1 MAQTVRRRVAAGL
14 CAVVLGGLP
23 AVAHAQVFLAS
34 KPHPGFAIGPL
45 FILARVNPDLSAVS
59 VRVSW
64 SLVLGPDTRAADVPQ
79 DLYLLWPAE
88 IAPAGGTPV
97 PGDGAL
103 RRYVE
108 ERGFAVVND
117 GRLSLAVR
125 DRTKLGTGVEGDP
138 IAEFVSYVTLYKR
151 GTNPAQ
157 SGVGTFI
164 RIPWTP
170 RLLDA
175 GSLMTFTMP
184 LKDLIA
190 PSPATWLEELFWG
203 RRNVL
208 SLGVGGAGSVAL
220 YSMYFDQRDRVLPL
234 APDFS
239 LLVTEFADA
248 EHLRIDAINPPGA
261 IRRPSRV
268 RAGAETVV
276 LALGSTE
283 GVPQLLTVRFSYFS
297 GGVSWRPIVVSLVA
311 LALGNLMGAFMF
323 TRAVAGFVG
332 RTVKLSRGD
341 QGRAAGDTLPAP
353 TALARIVPGETTH
366 AEVLTLCGLPSE
378 ERARLGADRPR
389 TLVYRGTR
397 QAPRRRPL
405 GWLSAVSG
413 GDEEHHEVEIDFE
426 DGRVSDVATRV
437 RRSRPR

>member
-1 MAQTVRRRVAAGL
+1 VDQTVRRRVAVGL
-14 CAVVLGGLP
+14 CVLILGALP
-23 AVAHAQVFLAS
+23 AVAQAQVFLAS

-88 IAPAGGTPV
+88 IAPGAVLV
-97 PGDGAL
+97 PGDTAL

-108 ERGFAVVND
+108 ERGFAIVND
-117 GRLSLAVR
+117 GRLPLAVR

-138 IAEFVSYVTLYKR
+138 VAESVSYVTLYKR

-157 SGVGTFI
+157 SGVGTFV

-175 GSLMTFTMP
+175 GSLVTFTMP

-268 RAGAETVV
+268 RAGAESVV

-283 GVPQLLTVRFSYFS
+283 GVPQLLTVRFSYFT

-323 TRAVAGFVG
+323 TRTVARFVG

-341 QGRAAGDTLPAP
+341 PGRAAGDTLPAP
-353 TALARIVPGETTH
+353 AALARIVPGETTH
-366 AEVLTLCGLPSE
+366 AEVLTLCGVPSE
-378 ERARLGADRPR
+378 ERARLAADRPR

-397 QAPRRRPL
+397 RVPRPGALL
-405 GWLSAVSG
+405 GWLPAVSG